1 MERTQRVLEKMRQ
14 LALPHAAGSVL
25 YKKSG
30 ETKSYLTA
38 SGNTADGLDDG
49 RKCRRRKFT
58 SDNNGNISISG
69 LDAGEYYL
77 KETKAPDGYNKLTDD
92 IKVDI
97 DKRV

>member
-1 MERTQRVLEKMRQ
+1 MRQ
-14 LALPHAAGSVL
+14 LPFQAAEFVL

-38 SGNTADGLDDG
+38 SGNKLTGWTTEENSAT
-49 RKCRRRKFT
+49 KFT

-77 KETKAPDGYNKLTDD
+77 KETKAPGWL
-92 IKVDI
+92 
-97 DKRV
+97 